1 MLAFDQINLFPYIS
15 HSVFVIPLPLSHGS
29 LQKAQGSSAL
39 FSLGAK
45 IPQITLCL
53 L

>member
-1 MLAFDQINLFPYIS
+1 MLAFDQMNLFPYVS
-15 HSVFVIPLPLSHGS
+15 HSVVVVPLPSSHGP
-29 LQKAQGSSAL
+29 LQKAQGSSGL